1 MDEKKIYKC
10 DKCDKIFKSNSGLWK
25 HNKKC
30 NIRINETIY
39 DCNKCKQKFKS
50 NSGLWK
56 HNQKCMYND
65 NLIIKKYRKENI
77 ELKEDMFMKIV
88 KQNKEFM
95 KIITQNQNFMKIM
108 VEELH
113 IHKNNNIQ
121 VVSSNINSNNKTFNI
136 QFFLNETCKNALN
149 LSEFMEFIEL
159 NVEDLC
165 ESNIGYV
172 KNIYTQFSKFYNK
185 LPIEKRP
192 FHCTDVKRKVIY
204 IKENNKWTCLNIRE
218 QLTKLAGCIEKKNS
232 EQLKLWQQNHPHI
245 HDGDH
250 KQSDYFMNIVYN
262 SLRGGDEEER
272 QNNITKLIDYFA
284 KESVIK
290 KENYLR

>member
-1 MDEKKIYKC
+1 MDTNKNNRYYCDICDYKC
-10 DKCDKIFKSNSGLWK
+10 NYKSDFIRHQNTKKHRTKLNIMFKC
-25 HNKKC
+25 
-30 NIRINETIY
+30 
-39 DCNKCKQKFKS
+39 DCNKIYNTKS
-50 NSGLWK
+50 SLNRHKRICLNNENEDENENK
-56 HNQKCMYND
+56 IVNYLTNELKN
-65 NLIIKKYRKENI
+65 KEN
-77 ELKEDMFMKIV
+77 M
-88 KQNKEFM
+88 
-95 KIITQNQNFMKIM
+95 IIQILSQNQDMMKTLM
-108 VEELH
+108 EN
-113 IHKNNNIQ
+113 KYNNQIFTN
-121 VVSSNINSNNKTFNI
+121 SDYNNINSNNKTFNI